1 MRCST
6 TPDEVRQSYGEERAL
21 RAGCHCGAKGLRRDV
36 SPFLVSSFHK
46 RRCFPRGRSSLR
58 SRRGVSSFLVSSFH
72 VSSFLVSSLG
82 QRPKEGTVAR
92 LFVTSSE
99 ARQWLCLNSNLRK
112 SVVMFGNFV
121 STNEERRYAPLL
133 FRIRIR
139 QQRPE
144 WECRSGV

>member
-1 MRCST
+1 MVRMFTVRCST

-21 RAGCHCGAKGLRRDV
+21 RAGCHCGAKGLRRD
-36 SPFLVSSFHK
+36 K

-112 SVVMFGNFV
+112 SVVTFGNFV